1 MRSKR
6 MSSSAK
12 TTNEAT
18 NLPTE
23 LKAEQALGL
32 IGMGLM
38 QKMGQEDLSAWN
50 WTLESSESKTNLLNL
65 KQRLELI
72 SLALETGAPLSTT
85 EITQL
90 LGAKPGS
97 SKTQRGGLLAER
109 ISRNVWKLSKAEK
122 GNSYWRN

>member
-1 MRSKR
+1 
-6 MSSSAK
+6 MSSSEK
-12 TTNEAT
+12 STTKET

-38 QKMGQEDLSAWN
+38 QKIGHEDLSSWN
-50 WTLESSESKTNLLNL
+50 WSLESSEAKTDLLTL
-65 KQRLELI
+65 KKRLELI
-72 SLALETGAPLSTT
+72 SLALETGAPLSTS
-85 EITQL
+85 EITHL

-122 GNSYWRN
+122 ENSYWRN

>member
-1 MRSKR
+1 
-6 MSSSAK
+6 MSTSER

-32 IGMGLM
+32 IGMGLL
-38 QKMGQEDLSAWN
+38 QKMGQEDLSSWN
-50 WTLESSESKTNLLNL
+50 WTLESSESKANLLNL

-97 SKTQRGGLLAER
+97 SKTQRGGLLAEK
-109 ISRNVWKLSKAEK
+109 ISRNVWKISRAEK
-122 GNSYWRN
+122 ENSYWRN